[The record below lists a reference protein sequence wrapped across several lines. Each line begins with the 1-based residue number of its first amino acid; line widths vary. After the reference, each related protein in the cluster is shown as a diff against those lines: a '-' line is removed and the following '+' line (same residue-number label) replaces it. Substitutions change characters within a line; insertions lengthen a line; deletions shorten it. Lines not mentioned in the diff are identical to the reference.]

1 MATEDDIQM
10 KQQVC
15 YPNSYKN
22 DMTKDLKQFLKKR
35 KSNLILS
42 YIDYSYAT
50 ALSLDREEPA
60 ST

>member
-1 MATEDDIQM
+1 M

-35 KSNLILS
+35 KSNIILS
-42 YIDYSYAT
+42 YIVYSYAT
-50 ALSLDREEPA
+50 ALSLDREEPS